1 MTYIDGFVTPVPRD
15 NRAAYEHHVAQAA
28 AIFADL
34 GATRLVECR
43 GDDVPAGTHTDFARA
58 VALTDDEDVLFSWI
72 EYPDRATRDAAGA
85 AMMADP
91 RMAALGMPFDGKRM
105 IYGGFDGVMVRD
117 GEGTGTAPGY
127 VDGCLTP
134 VPAAGR
140 DAYIAFAAESAQVF
154 RDHGALRV
162 VEGWG
167 DDVPAGKHTDFARAV
182 ALRDGE
188 IACYSWIEWPSKD
201 ARNNGWQAV
210 MADPRMA
217 DRDMPFDGR
226 RMVYGGFLPVFDQ
239 RMGADA

>member
-1 MTYIDGFVTPVPRD
+1 MTYIDGFVTPVPRAS
-15 NRAAYEHHVAQAA
+15 RAAYESHVAQAA

-34 GATRLVECR
+34 GATRLVECW

-58 VALTDDEDVLFSWI
+58 VALADGEDVLFSWI

-91 RMAALGMPFDGKRM
+91 RMAALDMPFDGKRM
-105 IYGGFDGVMVRD
+105 IYGGFDAVMAAGD
-117 GEGTGTAPGY
+117 GQRPGY

-134 VPAAGR
+134 VPADRR
-140 DAYIAFAAESAQVF
+140 DDYIAFARESAEVF

-167 DDVPAGKHTDFARAV
+167 DDVPEGKHTDYHRAV
-182 ALRDGE
+182 ALQPGE
-188 IACYSWIEWPSKD
+188 VVAYSWIEWPSPD
-201 ARNNGWQAV
+201 ARNTGWQAV

-217 DRDMPFDGR
+217 GRTMPFDGK
-226 RMVYGGFLPVFDQ
+226 RMVYGGFTPIFDQ

>member
-1 MTYIDGFVTPVPRD
+1 MTYIDGFVTPVPRGG
-15 NRAAYEHHVAQAA
+15 RAAYEAHVAKAA

-58 VALTDDEDVLFSWI
+58 VALAEGEEVLFSWI
-72 EYPDRATRDAAGA
+72 EYPDRATRDAVGA

-91 RMAALGMPFDGKRM
+91 RMVDLDMPFDGKRM
-105 IYGGFDGVMVRD
+105 IYGGFDGVMVSGGD
-117 GEGTGTAPGY
+117 ATPGY

-134 VPAAGR
+134 VRGEDR
-140 DAYIAFAAESAQVF
+140 DAYLAFAAESAAVF

-167 DDVPAGKHTDFARAV
+167 DDVPAGTRTDYARAV
-182 ALRDGE
+182 DLAEGE
-188 IACYSWIEWPSKD
+188 VACYSWIEWPSKD
-201 ARNNGWQAV
+201 ARDAGWQAV

-217 DRDMPFDGR
+217 NRAMPFDGK
-226 RMVYGGFLPVFDQ
+226 RMVYGGFTPIFDQ
-239 RMGADA
+239 RMGAAA

>member
-1 MTYIDGFVTPVPRD
+1 MTYIDGFVTPVPRA

-43 GDDVPAGTHTDFARA
+43 GDDVPAGKHTDFARS

-91 RMAALGMPFDGKRM
+91 RMEALGMSFDGKRM
-105 IYGGFDGVMVRD
+105 IYGGFDAVMVSGD
-117 GEGTGTAPGY
+117 DATPGY

-134 VPAAGR
+134 VRSEDR
-140 DAYIAFAAESAQVF
+140 DAYLAFSAESAQLF

-167 DDVPAGKHTDFARAV
+167 DDVPGQHTDYARAV
-182 ALRDGE
+182 DLQPGE
-188 IACYSWIEWPSKD
+188 VACYSWIEWPSKD
-201 ARNNGWQAV
+201 ARDSGWQAV

-217 DRDMPFDGR
+217 DRAMPFDGR
-226 RMVYGGFLPVFDQ
+226 RMVYGGFTPIFDQ
-239 RMGADA
+239 RMGAGA

>member
-1 MTYIDGFVTPVPRD
+1 MIYIDGFVTPVPQR
-15 NRAAYEHHVAQAA
+15 NRAAYDAHVAQAA

-43 GDDVPAGTHTDFARA
+43 GDDVPAGRYTDFARS
-58 VALTDDEDVLFSWI
+58 VAATADEDILFSWI

-91 RMAALGMPFDGKRM
+91 RMAELAMPFDGKRM
-105 IYGGFDGVMVRD
+105 IYGGFAGVMVD
-117 GEGTGTAPGY
+117 GDDAAPGY

-134 VPAAGR
+134 VVATDRAA
-140 DAYIAFAAESAQVF
+140 YVAFAAQSAQVF

-167 DDVPAGKHTDFARAV
+167 DDVPAGTRTDYARAV
-182 ALRDGE
+182 DLQPGE
-188 IACYSWIEWPSKD
+188 VACYSWIEWPSRD
-201 ARNNGWQAV
+201 ARDSGWQAV

-217 DRDMPFDGR
+217 GRTMPFDGR
-226 RMVYGGFLPVFDQ
+226 RMVYGGFVPLFDR
-239 RMGADA
+239 RMGAAA